1 MPKALIGKDNEEGV
15 RQCNGTTEPHRK
27 NSINNS
33 FLPEGEH
40 LTNSCGF
47 PQFFIMAYF
56 LILCKIIVH
65 DLQ

>member
-15 RQCNGTTEPHRK
+15 RQCNDTTEPHRK

-47 PQFFIMAYF
+47 P
-56 LILCKIIVH
+56 
-65 DLQ
+65 